1 VIVLTLVAA
10 PNAGVLCQAWCDPAE
25 AAATGCHPEDAGPPA
40 TLSGIDD
47 CGNMVLGTAVLVTDS
62 VRRGLSSPDT
72 PRAVL
77 FTRYPDAVAAR
88 ESHPADEPGCTWSL
102 APRPLVTAL
111 RI

>member
-25 AAATGCHPEDAGPPA
+25 AAATGCHPKDAGPPA

-47 CGNMVLGTAVLVTDS
+47 CGNIVPGTAVLVTENG
-62 VRRGLSSPDT
+62 RRGLSSADT
-72 PRAVL
+72 RHAVL
-77 FTRYPDAVAAR
+77 VPRYQDAVAAR
-88 ESHPADEPGCTWSL
+88 EGHPADEPGCGWSL